1 MAGHADDVGAFY
13 DRHPISEAR
22 VRAALRARGK
32 DAPGAA
38 RPEDLWEL
46 DQDHYGGVAAVAMLA
61 HRAGVGPDSRVLDVC
76 AGLAGP
82 ARFVAS
88 RLGARVTAVELNGS
102 RAAGARRLTE
112 LVGLGRRVAVVRAD
126 AQALPFRGHAFTAV
140 LSQEGLLHVPDKARA
155 LAECARVLVPGGR
168 LAVSDWVAT
177 ARLGDGERR
186 RLGEWMAAVGLERLD
201 GYRALLGRAGFVG
214 VEVEDCTA
222 EWIAVVRGRM
232 ALFRALRAPTAAR
245 LGEAVT
251 AEYEQLFA
259 FFVDLLEA
267 GKLGG
272 GRFSATAA
280 R

>member
-1 MAGHADDVGAFY
+1 MAGHAGDVGAFY

-22 VRAALRARGK
+22 VRAALRARGR

-38 RPEDLWEL
+38 RAEDLWEL
-46 DQDHYGGVAAVAMLA
+46 DQDHYGGVGAVEALA
-61 HRAGVGPDSRVLDVC
+61 RRAGVGPASRVLDVC

-88 RLGARVTAVELNGS
+88 QLGARVTALELNPG

-112 LVGLGRRVAVVRAD
+112 LVGLGRRVVVVRAD
-126 AQALPFRGHAFTAV
+126 AQALPFRRSAFTAV
-140 LSQEGLLHVPDKARA
+140 LSQEGLLHVPDKART

-168 LAVSDWVAT
+168 LAFSDWVAT
-177 ARLGDGERR
+177 ARLADGERR
-186 RLGEWMAAVGLERLD
+186 RLRDWMAAVGLERLD

-214 VEVEDCTA
+214 IEVEDVSA
-222 EWIAVVRGRM
+222 EWIAVVRRRM
-232 ALFRALRAPTAAR
+232 ELFRALRGPTAAR
-245 LGEAVT
+245 LGESRT
-251 AEYEQLFA
+251 SEYEQLFA
-259 FFVDLLEA
+259 FFVELLEA

-272 GRFSATAA
+272 GRFSASAA